1 MHTLWNICVRYWPD
15 AVLALA
21 FALIVDLFRVGS
33 RLREGWRWVKD
44 KYAESSI
51 AALNRRIAEQ
61 GKYRNTLQSY
71 LDSDKASYL
80 AMLRAII
87 GMLVLM
93 CSAGLLLILERKTAE
108 NGDGKR
114 GKRGKTGGKTGTG
127 YPFTFRRAGNGSAVL
142 LWGGASLLRTE
153 PLPDLLFPSR
163 DSNGARLNCSHASRT
178 ASIPRPI
185 NHFALPLHPCLAIHP
200 LCFSQGVQ
208 ALNSSE
214 GGIDQDW
221 FF

>member
-114 GKRGKTGGKTGTG
+114 GKRGKTGGGKRGGKRGQATLSLSDERETDPLFSCG
-127 YPFTFRRAGNGSAVL
+127 AVL
-142 LWGGASLLRTE
+142 PSCGPSL
-153 PLPDLLFPSR
+153 
-163 DSNGARLNCSHASRT
+163 C
-178 ASIPRPI
+178 PI
-185 NHFALPLHPCLAIHP
+185 
-200 LCFSQGVQ
+200 
-208 ALNSSE
+208 SSFRAATVME
-214 GGIDQDW
+214 RG
-221 FF
+221 